1 MILEERKLP
10 KYIEIKNL
18 ESISK
23 KDGSGIEYGDLIGTW
38 QFNSVWKKLKDK
50 GCSGYSFRHAWA
62 MRAHL
67 EYGLHPREA
76 APMMGHSLESHQQY
90 SRFFNEELLEE
101 SFERAIE
108 RRKVTQADKS

>member
-1 MILEERKLP
+1 MKAGAGEAF
-10 KYIEIKNL
+10 KN
-18 ESISK
+18 
-23 KDGSGIEYGDLIGTW
+23 YMR
-38 QFNSVWKKLKDK
+38 FNPVWKKVKEK